1 MKRHPV
7 RDDRRGA
14 MTLGPSR
21 KGKITFWRDLAETCG
36 PFLKLL
42 GGNLDFRRDGA
53 DVMEPGKG
61 QASEINEGE
70 SRALVHAGPPS
81 TDVEI
86 APLVQE
92 VGATSIAG
100 IEKMIGELQQAK
112 DFLQSEGER
121 LQRETEHYT
130 TLAQMA
136 SASVQIISHTVAGW
150 REAGHPLPNRS
161 RSSHLDLTTCPAE
174 DNAASAHVPD
184 QPPQSQGQIRARTG
198 RKSP

>member
-1 MKRHPV
+1 
-7 RDDRRGA
+7 
-14 MTLGPSR
+14 
-21 KGKITFWRDLAETCG
+21 
-36 PFLKLL
+36 
-42 GGNLDFRRDGA
+42 
-53 DVMEPGKG
+53 MEPGKG
-61 QASEINEGE
+61 QASEINESE

-92 VGATSIAG
+92 VGATSIAE
-100 IEKMIGELQQAK
+100 IEKMIGELQRAK

-121 LQRETEHYT
+121 VQRETEHYT

-161 RSSHLDLTTCPAE
+161 RSSHLDLTTRPAE
-174 DNAASAHVPD
+174 DNAASAHMPD
-184 QPPQSQGQIRARTG
+184 QPAQSQGQIRARTG